1 MKEDISRICK
11 QSKECV
17 TEWIDRLIEKT
28 ERKKKKKKC
37 DKMERSYKA
46 ERAGKEIDKKKNR
59 SI

>member
-17 TEWIDRLIEKT
+17 TEWIDKLIEK
-28 ERKKKKKKC
+28 
-37 DKMERSYKA
+37 A
-46 ERAGKEIDKKKNR
+46 EREKKRNVRKSNGTGKEIDQKNR